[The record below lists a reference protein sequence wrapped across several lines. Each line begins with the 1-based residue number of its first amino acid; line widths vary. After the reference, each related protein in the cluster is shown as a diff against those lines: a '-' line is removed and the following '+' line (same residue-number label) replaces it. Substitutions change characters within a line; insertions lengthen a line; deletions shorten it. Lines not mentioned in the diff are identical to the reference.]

1 MEYLYIIQQA
11 LIWIVTIYWLYQF
24 IISLC
29 SFVKIKEKPLKEDKQ
44 HRFMT
49 IIPAHNEEKVVVN
62 LIESLKKLD
71 YPKDLYDIYVIADN
85 CTDKTA
91 EVAKKAGAIVYE
103 RFDEAHKTKGHAL
116 QWFLAQKIEEDA
128 PYDAFC
134 IFDADNIVDENF
146 LKVMNKKLCQ
156 GEEVVQGYKDIKNP
170 SDSWVSAG
178 YAIFYWTMHRFYHL
192 ARYNIGLSPLMNGTG
207 FMVKFDVIKPQGWNT
222 KTLTED
228 IEFSLKRII
237 EGKKLGWARD
247 AIVYDEQPV
256 GFKQSWTQRSRWT
269 VGHMQCLKEYTKPL
283 AEAVVK
289 NKTVMN
295 FDGLL
300 YMLGTTP
307 MLILTMVL
315 VIVNTVL
322 FATGAMSG
330 LDFTIQMLKYII
342 PTLLVLPF
350 MGLVVLYL
358 EKKPIKPMIKGL
370 LTYPIFMGSWLLI
383 NIKCLFKRDTEW
395 KKIDHVNDKKIEDLL
410 GYAINKK
417 YGYLTSS
424 LGDIGTGL
432 KASVMVHLPALAK
445 TKNIRK
451 VLEAISSFGMNIRGM
466 YGENNQ
472 VQGDIY
478 QISNKQTLGITEQEI
493 VQNVKVIVQKIIE
506 QERQARKLLAKDELD
521 LEDIIYRSYGI
532 LTNCRKISYEEAR
545 NLLSN
550 IKLGTD
556 LGILRELTDLKV
568 QKLYLYI
575 KPANLQ
581 KYLGEQ
587 YEAIERDIKRAE
599 VIKQI
604 ITEK

>member
-315 VIVNTVL
+315 VIVNIVL

-395 KKIDHVNDKKIEDLL
+395 KKIDHVDDKKIEDL
-410 GYAINKK
+410 
-417 YGYLTSS
+417 
-424 LGDIGTGL
+424 
-432 KASVMVHLPALAK
+432 
-445 TKNIRK
+445 
-451 VLEAISSFGMNIRGM
+451 
-466 YGENNQ
+466 
-472 VQGDIY
+472 
-478 QISNKQTLGITEQEI
+478 
-493 VQNVKVIVQKIIE
+493 
-506 QERQARKLLAKDELD
+506 
-521 LEDIIYRSYGI
+521 
-532 LTNCRKISYEEAR
+532 
-545 NLLSN
+545 
-550 IKLGTD
+550 
-556 LGILRELTDLKV
+556 
-568 QKLYLYI
+568 
-575 KPANLQ
+575 
-581 KYLGEQ
+581 
-587 YEAIERDIKRAE
+587 
-599 VIKQI
+599 
-604 ITEK
+604 